1 MVKEFSM
8 RKYSDQ
14 IWNVF
19 CVLFAFI
26 VLIICVYP
34 LYFVLI
40 ASVSDPAMVNS
51 GKVILF
57 PKGITFSAYE
67 FILAEK
73 DIWIGYRNTI
83 LYTVGSV
90 VVGTAITIPS
100 AYALS
105 RKDLVGRNV
114 VLKFLTFLMFFNGG
128 LIPTYVMV
136 NKLHLLNTAAI
147 LIILNCVTVQNI
159 IVART
164 FFIGNIPDEL
174 LEAASL
180 DGCGNLQFFWKIVLP
195 LSKSII
201 AVIVLYIAVWQWNSY
216 FNALIYT
223 TNRNL
228 QPLQIVLRDIL
239 VQGQNLNIGEEM
251 DAAAIEYMVE
261 IANLIKYGVI
271 VVAIVPILCFYPFV
285 QKYFEKGVLVGSVKG

>member
-1 MVKEFSM
+1 M
-8 RKYSDQ
+8 RRYSDQ

-19 CVLFAFI
+19 SILFASI
-26 VLIICVYP
+26 VLILCLYP

-40 ASVSDPAMVNS
+40 ASVSDPTMVNS

-57 PKGITFSAYE
+57 PKGITFSAYK

-90 VVGTAITIPS
+90 LVGAAITIPA

-105 RKDLVGRNV
+105 RKDLVGKNV

-128 LIPTYVMV
+128 LIPTYIIV

-164 FFIGNIPDEL
+164 FFISNIPDEL

-180 DGCGNLQFFWKIVLP
+180 DGCGTLQFFYKIVLP

-228 QPLQIVLRDIL
+228 QPLQMVLRDIL
-239 VQGQNLNIGEEM
+239 IQGQNLNIGEEM
-251 DAAAIEYMVE
+251 DAAMIEYMVE

-271 VVAIVPILCFYPFV
+271 VMAIVPILCFYPFV

>member
-1 MVKEFSM
+1 M
-8 RKYSDQ
+8 RRYSDQ

-19 CVLFAFI
+19 SILFASI
-26 VLIICVYP
+26 ILILCLYP

-40 ASVSDPAMVNS
+40 ASVSDPTMVNS

-57 PKGITFSAYE
+57 PKGITFSAYK

-90 VVGTAITIPS
+90 LVGAAITIPA

-105 RKDLVGRNV
+105 RKDLVGKNV

-128 LIPTYVMV
+128 LIPTYIIV

-164 FFIGNIPDEL
+164 FFISNIPDEL

-180 DGCGNLQFFWKIVLP
+180 DGCGNLQFFYKIVLP

-228 QPLQIVLRDIL
+228 QPLQMVLRDIL
-239 VQGQNLNIGEEM
+239 IQGQNLNIGEEM
-251 DAAAIEYMVE
+251 DAAMIEYMVE

-271 VVAIVPILCFYPFV
+271 VMAIVPILCFYPFV

>member
-1 MVKEFSM
+1 M
-8 RKYSDQ
+8 RRYSDQ

-19 CVLFAFI
+19 SILFASI
-26 VLIICVYP
+26 VLILCLYP

-40 ASVSDPAMVNS
+40 ASVSDPTMVNS

-57 PKGITFSAYE
+57 PKGITFSAYK

-90 VVGTAITIPS
+90 LVGAAITIPA

-105 RKDLVGRNV
+105 RKDLVGKNV

-128 LIPTYVMV
+128 LIPTYIIV

-164 FFIGNIPDEL
+164 FFISNIPDEL

-180 DGCGNLQFFWKIVLP
+180 DGCGNLQFFYKIVLP

-201 AVIVLYIAVWQWNSY
+201 AVIVLYIAVLQWNSY

-228 QPLQIVLRDIL
+228 QPLQMVLRDIL
-239 VQGQNLNIGEEM
+239 IQGQNLNIGEEM
-251 DAAAIEYMVE
+251 DAAMIEYMVE

-271 VVAIVPILCFYPFV
+271 VMAIVPILCFYPFV

>member
-1 MVKEFSM
+1 M
-8 RKYSDQ
+8 RRYSDQ

-19 CVLFAFI
+19 SILFASI
-26 VLIICVYP
+26 VLILCLYP

-40 ASVSDPAMVNS
+40 ASVSDPTMVNS

-57 PKGITFSAYE
+57 PKGITFSAYK

-90 VVGTAITIPS
+90 LVGAAITIPA

-105 RKDLVGRNV
+105 RKDLVGKNV

-128 LIPTYVMV
+128 LIPTYIIV

-164 FFIGNIPDEL
+164 FFISNIPDEL

-180 DGCGNLQFFWKIVLP
+180 DGCGNLQFFYKIVLP

-228 QPLQIVLRDIL
+228 QPLQMVLRDIL
-239 VQGQNLNIGEEM
+239 IQRWHILN
-251 DAAAIEYMVE
+251 
-261 IANLIKYGVI
+261 
-271 VVAIVPILCFYPFV
+271 
-285 QKYFEKGVLVGSVKG
+285 S

>member
-1 MVKEFSM
+1 M
-8 RKYSDQ
+8 RRYSDQ

-19 CVLFAFI
+19 SILFASI
-26 VLIICVYP
+26 VLILCLYP

-40 ASVSDPAMVNS
+40 ASVSDPTMVNS

-57 PKGITFSAYE
+57 PKGITFSAYK

-90 VVGTAITIPS
+90 LVGSAITIPA

-105 RKDLVGRNV
+105 RKDLVGKNV

-128 LIPTYVMV
+128 LIPTYIIV

-164 FFIGNIPDEL
+164 FFISNIPDEL

-180 DGCGNLQFFWKIVLP
+180 DGCGNLQFFYKIVLS

-228 QPLQIVLRDIL
+228 QPLQMVLRDIL
-239 VQGQNLNIGEEM
+239 IQGQNLNIGEEM
-251 DAAAIEYMVE
+251 DAAMIEYMVE

-271 VVAIVPILCFYPFV
+271 VMAIVPILCFYPFV

>member
-1 MVKEFSM
+1 M
-8 RKYSDQ
+8 RRYSDQ

-19 CVLFAFI
+19 SILFASI
-26 VLIICVYP
+26 VLILCLYP

-40 ASVSDPAMVNS
+40 ASLSDPTMVNS

-57 PKGITFSAYE
+57 PKGITFSAYK

-90 VVGTAITIPS
+90 LVGAAITIPA

-105 RKDLVGRNV
+105 RNDLVGKNV

-128 LIPTYVMV
+128 LIPTYIIV

-164 FFIGNIPDEL
+164 FFISNIPDEL

-180 DGCGNLQFFWKIVLP
+180 DGCGNLQFFYKIVLP

-228 QPLQIVLRDIL
+228 QPLQMVLRDIL
-239 VQGQNLNIGEEM
+239 IQGQNLNIGEEM
-251 DAAAIEYMVE
+251 DAAMIEYMVE

-271 VVAIVPILCFYPFV
+271 VMAIVPILCFYPFV

>member
-1 MVKEFSM
+1 M

-40 ASVSDPAMVNS
+40 ASVSDPTMVNS

-57 PKGITFSAYE
+57 PKGITFSAYK

-90 VVGTAITIPS
+90 LVGAAITIPS

-128 LIPTYVMV
+128 LIPTYIIV

-228 QPLQIVLRDIL
+228 QPLQMVLRDIL

>member
-1 MVKEFSM
+1 M
-8 RKYSDQ
+8 RRYSDQ

-19 CVLFAFI
+19 SILFASI
-26 VLIICVYP
+26 VLILCLYP
-34 LYFVLI
+34 LYFVLF
-40 ASVSDPAMVNS
+40 ASVSDPTMVNS

-57 PKGITFSAYE
+57 PKGITFSAYK

-90 VVGTAITIPS
+90 LVGAAITIPA

-105 RKDLVGRNV
+105 RKDLVGKNV

-128 LIPTYVMV
+128 LIPTYIIV

-164 FFIGNIPDEL
+164 FFISNIPDEL

-180 DGCGNLQFFWKIVLP
+180 DGCGNLQFFYKIVLP

-228 QPLQIVLRDIL
+228 QPLQMVLRDIL
-239 VQGQNLNIGEEM
+239 IQGQNLNIGEEM
-251 DAAAIEYMVE
+251 DAAMIEYMVE

-271 VVAIVPILCFYPFV
+271 VMAIVPILCFYPFV

>member
-1 MVKEFSM
+1 M
-8 RKYSDQ
+8 RRYSDQ

-19 CVLFAFI
+19 SILFASI
-26 VLIICVYP
+26 VLILCLYP

-40 ASVSDPAMVNS
+40 ASVSDPTMVNS

-57 PKGITFSAYE
+57 PKGITFSAYK

-90 VVGTAITIPS
+90 LVGAAITIPA

-105 RKDLVGRNV
+105 RKDLVGKNV

-128 LIPTYVMV
+128 LIPTYIIV
-136 NKLHLLNTAAI
+136 NKLHLLNSAAI

-164 FFIGNIPDEL
+164 FFISNIPDEL

-180 DGCGNLQFFWKIVLP
+180 DGCGNLQFFYKIVLP

-228 QPLQIVLRDIL
+228 QPLQMVLRDIL
-239 VQGQNLNIGEEM
+239 IQGQNLNIGEEM
-251 DAAAIEYMVE
+251 DAAMIEYMVE

-271 VVAIVPILCFYPFV
+271 VMAIVPILCFYPFV

>member
-1 MVKEFSM
+1 M
-8 RKYSDQ
+8 RRYSDQ

-19 CVLFAFI
+19 SILFASI
-26 VLIICVYP
+26 VLILCLYP

-40 ASVSDPAMVNS
+40 ASVSDPTMVNS

-57 PKGITFSAYE
+57 PKGITFSAYK

-73 DIWIGYRNTI
+73 DVWIGYRNTI

-90 VVGTAITIPS
+90 LVGAAITIPA

-105 RKDLVGRNV
+105 RKDLVGKNV

-128 LIPTYVMV
+128 LIPTYIIV

-164 FFIGNIPDEL
+164 FFISNIPDEL

-180 DGCGNLQFFWKIVLP
+180 DGCGNLQFFYKIVLP

-228 QPLQIVLRDIL
+228 QPLQMVLRDIL
-239 VQGQNLNIGEEM
+239 IQGQNLNIGEEM
-251 DAAAIEYMVE
+251 DAAMIEYMVE
-261 IANLIKYGVI
+261 IANLIKYGEI
-271 VVAIVPILCFYPFV
+271 VMAIVPILCFYP
-285 QKYFEKGVLVGSVKG
+285 EIL

>member
-1 MVKEFSM
+1 M
-8 RKYSDQ
+8 RRYSDQ

-19 CVLFAFI
+19 SILFASI
-26 VLIICVYP
+26 VLILCLYP

-40 ASVSDPAMVNS
+40 ASVSDPTMVNS

-57 PKGITFSAYE
+57 PKGITFSAYK

-90 VVGTAITIPS
+90 LVGAAITIPA

-105 RKDLVGRNV
+105 RKDLVGKNV

-128 LIPTYVMV
+128 LIPTYIIV
-136 NKLHLLNTAAI
+136 NK
-147 LIILNCVTVQNI
+147 
-159 IVART
+159 
-164 FFIGNIPDEL
+164 DEL

-180 DGCGNLQFFWKIVLP
+180 DGCGNLQFFYKIVLP

-228 QPLQIVLRDIL
+228 QPLQMVLRDIL
-239 VQGQNLNIGEEM
+239 IQGQNLNIGEEM
-251 DAAAIEYMVE
+251 DAAMIEYMVE

-271 VVAIVPILCFYPFV
+271 VMAIVPILCFYPFV

>member
-1 MVKEFSM
+1 M

-40 ASVSDPAMVNS
+40 ASVSDPVMVNS

-228 QPLQIVLRDIL
+228 QPLQMVLRDIL

-261 IANLIKYGVI
+261 IANLIKYGII

>member
-1 MVKEFSM
+1 M
-8 RKYSDQ
+8 RRYSDQ

-19 CVLFAFI
+19 SILFASI
-26 VLIICVYP
+26 VLILCLYP

-40 ASVSDPAMVNS
+40 ASVSDPTMVNS

-57 PKGITFSAYE
+57 PKGITFSAYK

-90 VVGTAITIPS
+90 LVGAAITIPA

-105 RKDLVGRNV
+105 RKDLVGKNV

-128 LIPTYVMV
+128 LIPTYIIV

-164 FFIGNIPDEL
+164 FFISNIPDEL

-180 DGCGNLQFFWKIVLP
+180 DGCGNLQFFYKIVLP

-201 AVIVLYIAVWQWNSY
+201 TVIVLYIAVWQWNSY

-228 QPLQIVLRDIL
+228 QPLQMVLRDIL
-239 VQGQNLNIGEEM
+239 IQGQNLNIGEEM
-251 DAAAIEYMVE
+251 DAAMIEYMVE

-271 VVAIVPILCFYPFV
+271 VMAIVPILCFYPFV

>member
-1 MVKEFSM
+1 M
-8 RKYSDQ
+8 RRYSDQ

-19 CVLFAFI
+19 SILFALI
-26 VLIICVYP
+26 VLILCLYP

-40 ASVSDPAMVNS
+40 ASVSDPTMVNS

-57 PKGITFSAYE
+57 PKGITFSAYK

-90 VVGTAITIPS
+90 LVGAAITIPA

-105 RKDLVGRNV
+105 RKDLVGKNV
-114 VLKFLTFLMFFNGG
+114 VLKFLTFLMFFNCG
-128 LIPTYVMV
+128 LIPTYIIV

-164 FFIGNIPDEL
+164 FFISNIPDEL

-180 DGCGNLQFFWKIVLP
+180 DGCGNLQFFYKIVLP

-228 QPLQIVLRDIL
+228 QPLQMVLRDIL
-239 VQGQNLNIGEEM
+239 IQGQNLNIGEEM
-251 DAAAIEYMVE
+251 DAAMIEYMVE

-271 VVAIVPILCFYPFV
+271 VMAIVPILCFYPFV

>member
-1 MVKEFSM
+1 M
-8 RKYSDQ
+8 RRYSDQ

-19 CVLFAFI
+19 SILFALI
-26 VLIICVYP
+26 VLILCLYP

-40 ASVSDPAMVNS
+40 ASVSDPTMVNS

-57 PKGITFSAYE
+57 PKGITFSAYK

-90 VVGTAITIPS
+90 LVGAAITIPA

-105 RKDLVGRNV
+105 RKDLVGKNV

-128 LIPTYVMV
+128 LIPTYIIV

-164 FFIGNIPDEL
+164 FFISNIPDEL

-180 DGCGNLQFFWKIVLP
+180 DGCGNLQFFYKIVLP

-228 QPLQIVLRDIL
+228 QPLQMVLRDIL
-239 VQGQNLNIGEEM
+239 IQGQNLNIGEEM
-251 DAAAIEYMVE
+251 DAAMIEYMVE

-271 VVAIVPILCFYPFV
+271 VMAIVPILCFYPFV

>member
-1 MVKEFSM
+1 M
-8 RKYSDQ
+8 RRYSDQ

-19 CVLFAFI
+19 SILFASI
-26 VLIICVYP
+26 VLILCLYP

-40 ASVSDPAMVNS
+40 ASVSDPTMVNS

-57 PKGITFSAYE
+57 PKGITYSAYK

-90 VVGTAITIPS
+90 LVGAAITIPA

-105 RKDLVGRNV
+105 RKDLVGKNV

-128 LIPTYVMV
+128 LIPTYIIV

-164 FFIGNIPDEL
+164 FFISNIPDEL

-180 DGCGNLQFFWKIVLP
+180 DGCGNLQFFYKIVLP

-228 QPLQIVLRDIL
+228 QPLQMVLRDIL
-239 VQGQNLNIGEEM
+239 IQGQNLNIGEEM
-251 DAAAIEYMVE
+251 DAAMIEYMVE

-271 VVAIVPILCFYPFV
+271 VMAIVPILCFYPFV

>member
-1 MVKEFSM
+1 M
-8 RKYSDQ
+8 RRYSDQ

-19 CVLFAFI
+19 SILFASI
-26 VLIICVYP
+26 VLILCLYP

-40 ASVSDPAMVNS
+40 ASVSDPTMVNS

-57 PKGITFSAYE
+57 PKGITFSAYK

-83 LYTVGSV
+83 LYTVVSV
-90 VVGTAITIPS
+90 LVGAAITIPA

-105 RKDLVGRNV
+105 RKDLVGKNV

-128 LIPTYVMV
+128 LIPTYIIV

-164 FFIGNIPDEL
+164 FFISNIPDEL

-180 DGCGNLQFFWKIVLP
+180 DGCGNLQFFYKIVLP

-228 QPLQIVLRDIL
+228 QPLQMVLRDIL
-239 VQGQNLNIGEEM
+239 IQGQNLNIGEEM
-251 DAAAIEYMVE
+251 DAAMIEYMVE

-271 VVAIVPILCFYPFV
+271 VMAIVPILCFYPFV

>member
-1 MVKEFSM
+1 M
-8 RKYSDQ
+8 RRYSDQ

-19 CVLFAFI
+19 SILFASI
-26 VLIICVYP
+26 VLILCLYP

-40 ASVSDPAMVNS
+40 ASVSDPTMVNS

-57 PKGITFSAYE
+57 PKGITFSAYK

-90 VVGTAITIPS
+90 LVGAAITIPA

-105 RKDLVGRNV
+105 RKDLVGKNV

-128 LIPTYVMV
+128 LIPTYIIV

-164 FFIGNIPDEL
+164 FFISNIPDEL

-180 DGCGNLQFFWKIVLP
+180 DGCGNLQFFYKIVLP

-228 QPLQIVLRDIL
+228 QPLQMVLRDIL
-239 VQGQNLNIGEEM
+239 IQGQNLNIGEEM
-251 DAAAIEYMVE
+251 DAAMIEYMVE

-271 VVAIVPILCFYPFV
+271 VMAIVPILCFYPFV

>member
-1 MVKEFSM
+1 M
-8 RKYSDQ
+8 RRYSDQ

-19 CVLFAFI
+19 SILFASI
-26 VLIICVYP
+26 ILILCLYP

-40 ASVSDPAMVNS
+40 ASVSDPTMVNS

-57 PKGITFSAYE
+57 PKGITFSAYR

-90 VVGTAITIPS
+90 LVGSAITIPA

-105 RKDLVGRNV
+105 RKDLVGKNV

-128 LIPTYVMV
+128 LIPTYIIV

-164 FFIGNIPDEL
+164 FFISNIPDEL

-180 DGCGNLQFFWKIVLP
+180 DGCGNLQFFYKIVLP

-228 QPLQIVLRDIL
+228 QPLQMVLRDIL
-239 VQGQNLNIGEEM
+239 IQGQNLNIGEEM
-251 DAAAIEYMVE
+251 DAAMIEYMVE

-271 VVAIVPILCFYPFV
+271 VMAIVPILCFYPFV

>member
-1 MVKEFSM
+1 M
-8 RKYSDQ
+8 RRYSDQ

-19 CVLFAFI
+19 SILFALI
-26 VLIICVYP
+26 VLILCLYP

-40 ASVSDPAMVNS
+40 ASVSDPTMVNS

-57 PKGITFSAYE
+57 PKGITFSAYK

-90 VVGTAITIPS
+90 LVGAAITIPA

-105 RKDLVGRNV
+105 RKDLVGKNV

-128 LIPTYVMV
+128 LIPTYIIV

-164 FFIGNIPDEL
+164 FFISNIPDEL

-180 DGCGNLQFFWKIVLP
+180 DGCGNLQFFYKIVLP

-228 QPLQIVLRDIL
+228 QPLQMVLRDIL
-239 VQGQNLNIGEEM
+239 IQGQNLNIGEEM
-251 DAAAIEYMVE
+251 DAAMIEYMVE

-271 VVAIVPILCFYPFV
+271 VMAIVPILCFYPFV
-285 QKYFEKGVLVGSVKG
+285 RKYFEKGVLVGSVKG

>member
-1 MVKEFSM
+1 M
-8 RKYSDQ
+8 RRYSDQ

-19 CVLFAFI
+19 SILFASI
-26 VLIICVYP
+26 VLILCLYP

-40 ASVSDPAMVNS
+40 ASVSDPTMVNS

-57 PKGITFSAYE
+57 PKGITFSAYK

-90 VVGTAITIPS
+90 LVGAAITIPA

-105 RKDLVGRNV
+105 RKDLVGKNV

-128 LIPTYVMV
+128 LIPTYIIV

-164 FFIGNIPDEL
+164 FFISNIPDEL

-180 DGCGNLQFFWKIVLP
+180 DGCGNLQFFYKIVLP

-228 QPLQIVLRDIL
+228 QPLQMVLRDIL
-239 VQGQNLNIGEEM
+239 IQGQNLNIGEEM
-251 DAAAIEYMVE
+251 DAAMIEYMVE

-271 VVAIVPILCFYPFV
+271 VMAIVPILCFYPFV
-285 QKYFEKGVLVGSVKG
+285 QKYFDKGVLVGSVKG

>member
-1 MVKEFSM
+1 M
-8 RKYSDQ
+8 RRYSDQ

-19 CVLFAFI
+19 SILFASI
-26 VLIICVYP
+26 VLILCLYP

-40 ASVSDPAMVNS
+40 ASVSDPTIVNS

-57 PKGITFSAYE
+57 PKGITFSAYK

-90 VVGTAITIPS
+90 LVGAAITIPA

-105 RKDLVGRNV
+105 RKDLVGKNV

-128 LIPTYVMV
+128 LIPTYIIV

-164 FFIGNIPDEL
+164 FFISNIPDEL

-180 DGCGNLQFFWKIVLP
+180 DGCGNLQFFYKIVLP

-228 QPLQIVLRDIL
+228 QPLQMVLRDIL
-239 VQGQNLNIGEEM
+239 IQGQNLNIGEEM
-251 DAAAIEYMVE
+251 DAAMIEYMVE

-271 VVAIVPILCFYPFV
+271 VMAIVPILCFYPFV

>member
-1 MVKEFSM
+1 M
-8 RKYSDQ
+8 RRYSDQ

-19 CVLFAFI
+19 SILFASI
-26 VLIICVYP
+26 VLILCLYP

-40 ASVSDPAMVNS
+40 ASVSDPTMVNS

-57 PKGITFSAYE
+57 PKGITFSAYK

-90 VVGTAITIPS
+90 LVGAAITIPA

-105 RKDLVGRNV
+105 RKDLVGKNV

-128 LIPTYVMV
+128 LIPTYIIV

-164 FFIGNIPDEL
+164 FFISNIPDEL

-180 DGCGNLQFFWKIVLP
+180 DGCGNLQFFYKIVLP

-228 QPLQIVLRDIL
+228 QPLQMVLRDIL
-239 VQGQNLNIGEEM
+239 IQGQNLNIGEEM
-251 DAAAIEYMVE
+251 DAAMIEYMVE

-271 VVAIVPILCFYPFV
+271 VMAIVPIQCFYPFV
-285 QKYFEKGVLVGSVKG
+285 QKYFEKVVLVGSVKG

>member
-1 MVKEFSM
+1 M
-8 RKYSDQ
+8 
-14 IWNVF
+14 NVF
-19 CVLFAFI
+19 SILFALI
-26 VLIICVYP
+26 VLILCLYP

-40 ASVSDPAMVNS
+40 ASVSDPTMVNS

-57 PKGITFSAYE
+57 PKGITFSAYK

-90 VVGTAITIPS
+90 LVGAAITIPA

-105 RKDLVGRNV
+105 RKDLVGKNV

-128 LIPTYVMV
+128 LIPTYIIV

-164 FFIGNIPDEL
+164 FFISNIPDEL

-180 DGCGNLQFFWKIVLP
+180 DGCGNLQFFYKIVLP

-228 QPLQIVLRDIL
+228 QPLQMVLRDIL
-239 VQGQNLNIGEEM
+239 IQGQNLNIGEEM
-251 DAAAIEYMVE
+251 DAAMIEYMVE

-271 VVAIVPILCFYPFV
+271 VMAIVPILCFYPFV

>member
-1 MVKEFSM
+1 M
-8 RKYSDQ
+8 RRYSDQ

-19 CVLFAFI
+19 SILFASI
-26 VLIICVYP
+26 VLILCLYP

-40 ASVSDPAMVNS
+40 ASVSDPTMVNS

-57 PKGITFSAYE
+57 PKGITFSAYK

-90 VVGTAITIPS
+90 LVGAAITIPA

-105 RKDLVGRNV
+105 RKDLVGKNV

-128 LIPTYVMV
+128 LIPTYIIV

-164 FFIGNIPDEL
+164 FFISNIPDEL

-180 DGCGNLQFFWKIVLP
+180 DGCGSLQVFYKIVLP

-228 QPLQIVLRDIL
+228 QPLQMVLRDIL
-239 VQGQNLNIGEEM
+239 IQGQNLNIGEEM
-251 DAAAIEYMVE
+251 DAAMIEYMVE

-271 VVAIVPILCFYPFV
+271 VMAIVPILCFYPFV

>member
-1 MVKEFSM
+1 M
-8 RKYSDQ
+8 RRYSDQ

-19 CVLFAFI
+19 SILFASI
-26 VLIICVYP
+26 VLILCLYP

-40 ASVSDPAMVNS
+40 ASVSDPTMVNS

-57 PKGITFSAYE
+57 PKGITFSAYK

-90 VVGTAITIPS
+90 LVGAAITIPA

-105 RKDLVGRNV
+105 RKVLVGKNV

-128 LIPTYVMV
+128 LIPTYIIV

-159 IVART
+159 IVARS
-164 FFIGNIPDEL
+164 FFISNIPDEL

-180 DGCGNLQFFWKIVLP
+180 DGCGNLQFFYKIVLP

-228 QPLQIVLRDIL
+228 QPLQMVLRDIL
-239 VQGQNLNIGEEM
+239 IQGQNLNIGEEM
-251 DAAAIEYMVE
+251 DAAMIEYMVE

-271 VVAIVPILCFYPFV
+271 VMAIVPILCFYPFV

>member
-1 MVKEFSM
+1 M
-8 RKYSDQ
+8 RRYSDQ

-19 CVLFAFI
+19 SILFALI
-26 VLIICVYP
+26 VLILCLYP

-40 ASVSDPAMVNS
+40 ASVSDPTMVNS

-57 PKGITFSAYE
+57 PKGITFSAYK

-90 VVGTAITIPS
+90 LVGAAITIPA

-105 RKDLVGRNV
+105 RKDLVGKNV

-128 LIPTYVMV
+128 LIPTYIIV

-164 FFIGNIPDEL
+164 FFISNIPDEL

-180 DGCGNLQFFWKIVLP
+180 DGCGKLQFFYKIVLP

-228 QPLQIVLRDIL
+228 QPLQMVLRDIL
-239 VQGQNLNIGEEM
+239 IQGQNLNIGEEM
-251 DAAAIEYMVE
+251 DAAMIEYMVE

-271 VVAIVPILCFYPFV
+271 VMAIVPILCFYPFV

>member
-1 MVKEFSM
+1 M
-8 RKYSDQ
+8 RRYSDQ

-19 CVLFAFI
+19 SILFASI
-26 VLIICVYP
+26 VLILCLYP

-40 ASVSDPAMVNS
+40 ASVSDPTMVNS

-57 PKGITFSAYE
+57 PKGITFSAYK

-90 VVGTAITIPS
+90 LVGAAITIPA

-105 RKDLVGRNV
+105 RKDLVGKNV

-128 LIPTYVMV
+128 LIPTYIIV

-164 FFIGNIPDEL
+164 FFISNIPDEL

-180 DGCGNLQFFWKIVLP
+180 DGCGNLQFFYKIVLP

-228 QPLQIVLRDIL
+228 QPLQMVLRDIL
-239 VQGQNLNIGEEM
+239 IQGQNLNIGEEM
-251 DAAAIEYMVE
+251 DAAMIEYMVE

-271 VVAIVPILCFYPFV
+271 VMAIVPILCFYPFV
-285 QKYFEKGVLVGSVKG
+285 QKYLEKGVLVGSVKG

>member
-1 MVKEFSM
+1 M
-8 RKYSDQ
+8 RRYSDQ
-14 IWNVF
+14 FWNVF
-19 CVLFAFI
+19 SILFALI
-26 VLIICVYP
+26 VLILCLYP

-40 ASVSDPAMVNS
+40 ASVSDPTMVNS

-57 PKGITFSAYE
+57 PKGITFSAYK

-90 VVGTAITIPS
+90 LVGAAITIPA

-105 RKDLVGRNV
+105 RKDLVGKNV

-128 LIPTYVMV
+128 LIPTYIIV

-164 FFIGNIPDEL
+164 FFISNIPDEL

-180 DGCGNLQFFWKIVLP
+180 DGCGNLQFFYKIVLP

-228 QPLQIVLRDIL
+228 QPLQMVLRDIL
-239 VQGQNLNIGEEM
+239 IQGQNLNIGEEM
-251 DAAAIEYMVE
+251 DAAMIEYMVE

-271 VVAIVPILCFYPFV
+271 VMAIVPILCFYPFV

>member
-1 MVKEFSM
+1 M
-8 RKYSDQ
+8 RRYSDQ

-19 CVLFAFI
+19 SILFALI
-26 VLIICVYP
+26 VLILCLYP

-40 ASVSDPAMVNS
+40 ASVSDPTMVNS

-57 PKGITFSAYE
+57 PKGITLSAYK

-90 VVGTAITIPS
+90 LVGAAITIPA

-105 RKDLVGRNV
+105 RKDLVGKNV

-128 LIPTYVMV
+128 LIPTYIIV

-164 FFIGNIPDEL
+164 FFISNIPDEL
-174 LEAASL
+174 L
-180 DGCGNLQFFWKIVLP
+180 
-195 LSKSII
+195 
-201 AVIVLYIAVWQWNSY
+201 
-216 FNALIYT
+216 
-223 TNRNL
+223 
-228 QPLQIVLRDIL
+228 
-239 VQGQNLNIGEEM
+239 
-251 DAAAIEYMVE
+251 
-261 IANLIKYGVI
+261 
-271 VVAIVPILCFYPFV
+271 
-285 QKYFEKGVLVGSVKG
+285 

>member
-1 MVKEFSM
+1 M
-8 RKYSDQ
+8 RRYSDQ

-19 CVLFAFI
+19 SILFASI
-26 VLIICVYP
+26 VLILCLYP

-40 ASVSDPAMVNS
+40 ASVSDPTMVNS

-57 PKGITFSAYE
+57 PKGITFSAYK

-90 VVGTAITIPS
+90 IVGAAITIPA

-105 RKDLVGRNV
+105 RKDLVGKNV

-128 LIPTYVMV
+128 LIPTYIIV

-147 LIILNCVTVQNI
+147 LVILNCVTVQNI

-164 FFIGNIPDEL
+164 FFISNIPDEL

-180 DGCGNLQFFWKIVLP
+180 DGCGNLQFFYKIVLP

-228 QPLQIVLRDIL
+228 QPLQMVLRDIL
-239 VQGQNLNIGEEM
+239 IQGQNLNIGEEM
-251 DAAAIEYMVE
+251 DAAMIEYMVE

-271 VVAIVPILCFYPFV
+271 VMAIVPILCFYPFV

>member
-1 MVKEFSM
+1 M
-8 RKYSDQ
+8 RRYSDQ

-19 CVLFAFI
+19 SILFASI
-26 VLIICVYP
+26 ILILCLYP

-40 ASVSDPAMVNS
+40 ASVSDPTMVNS

-57 PKGITFSAYE
+57 PKGITFSAYR

-90 VVGTAITIPS
+90 LVGAAITIPA

-105 RKDLVGRNV
+105 RKDLVGKNV

-128 LIPTYVMV
+128 LIPTYIIV

-164 FFIGNIPDEL
+164 FFISNIPDEL

-180 DGCGNLQFFWKIVLP
+180 DGCGNLQFFYKIVLP

-228 QPLQIVLRDIL
+228 QPLQMVLRDIL
-239 VQGQNLNIGEEM
+239 IQGQNLNIGEEM
-251 DAAAIEYMVE
+251 DAAMIEYMVE

-271 VVAIVPILCFYPFV
+271 VMAIVPILCFYPFV

>member
-1 MVKEFSM
+1 M
-8 RKYSDQ
+8 RRYSDQ

-19 CVLFAFI
+19 SILFASI
-26 VLIICVYP
+26 VLILCLYP

-40 ASVSDPAMVNS
+40 ASVSDPTMVNS

-57 PKGITFSAYE
+57 PKGITFSAYK

-90 VVGTAITIPS
+90 LVGAAITIPA

-105 RKDLVGRNV
+105 RKDLVGKNV

-128 LIPTYVMV
+128 LIPTYIIV

-164 FFIGNIPDEL
+164 FFISNIPDEL

-180 DGCGNLQFFWKIVLP
+180 DGCGNLQFFYKIVLP

-228 QPLQIVLRDIL
+228 QPLQMVLRDIL
-239 VQGQNLNIGEEM
+239 IQGQNLNIGEEM
-251 DAAAIEYMVE
+251 DAAMIEYLVE

-271 VVAIVPILCFYPFV
+271 VMAIVPILCFYPFV

>member
-1 MVKEFSM
+1 M